1 MTDPERAR
9 LARFATFL
17 LLAAE
22 FMLLAGLLGAIIV
35 LRGGATAWADIGVRL
50 HFLTFLRPQ
59 LAAFAC
65 VLLAALIWARAK
77 SGIGVVLVATTTLQ
91 LLALFSQLRQ
101 WAHLHQ
107 AGIGWHTPEPFPLA
121 YYTLSAFLLL
131 HLLTGILVALAAVLL
146 GGGTLS
152 PIFRKNLSL
161 FANFGAALAALLVIL
176 HLLLLF

>member
-1 MTDPERAR
+1 MTPSEQAR
-9 LARFATFL
+9 LAKFATFL

-35 LRGGATAWADIGVRL
+35 LRGGAPAWADLTVRL

-59 LAAFAC
+59 LAGLAC
-65 VLLAALIWARAK
+65 IFLAALVWTRAK
-77 SGIGVVLVATTTLQ
+77 SGIGIVLVATTTLQ
-91 LLALFSQLRQ
+91 LLAFFSQLRQ
-101 WAHLHQ
+101 WAHLRQ

-161 FANFGAALAALLVIL
+161 FANFGAALAALLVLL